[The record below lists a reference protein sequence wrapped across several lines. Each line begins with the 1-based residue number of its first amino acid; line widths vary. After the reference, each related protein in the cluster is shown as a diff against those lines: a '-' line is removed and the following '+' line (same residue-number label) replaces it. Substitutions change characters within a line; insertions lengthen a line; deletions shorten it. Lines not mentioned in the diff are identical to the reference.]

1 MRDDGSHWAYL
12 AWDERYQVGVE
23 ALLQYLKEDSGKRRQ
38 NQKQNKKHTV
48 FHAVPENRIRTNAL
62 NL

>member
-38 NQKQNKKHTV
+38 NQKQKTHCIPCSSREQNQ
-48 FHAVPENRIRTNAL
+48 N
-62 NL
+62 